1 MELVQVVRRF
11 CPFGGMEGYVWQLA
25 HHLVDQNFSV
35 RIVCE
40 QCESGASPNIQID
53 RLPEHRRGP
62 RWYALSRFSNEVWN
76 WRRRA
81 KRRRMLVH
89 AHEFI
94 ECADML
100 TFHTTVHGWGEAAW
114 YKRLDPSWHFNQ
126 WIERRAVCS
135 TQLRALVPVSNL
147 LQNQLAQSYP
157 DTHCELEPSITPGVE
172 GELASESA
180 SGANRPKAIGFIGR
194 EWKRKGLQRVMDIFR
209 NLKNTHEDL
218 RLVIAGV
225 PREEI
230 APLIEG
236 MESEVDVLGWI
247 QDRKRFY
254 DKIHLLIHPARL
266 EAFGMVITEA
276 MAAGVRV
283 LVSDQVGAKSE
294 ISRGQG
300 EVLSLDG
307 GIEKWAACSGSL
319 LRQSDEKVPAYS
331 RPWEVVAQDYQKLY
345 QQIWKS

>member
-1 MELVQVVRRF
+1 M
-11 CPFGGMEGYVWQLA
+11 
-25 HHLVDQNFSV
+25 
-35 RIVCE
+35 
-40 QCESGASPNIQID
+40 
-53 RLPEHRRGP
+53 
-62 RWYALSRFSNEVWN
+62 
-76 WRRRA
+76 
-81 KRRRMLVH
+81 
-89 AHEFI
+89 
-94 ECADML
+94 
-100 TFHTTVHGWGEAAW
+100 
-114 YKRLDPSWHFNQ
+114 
-126 WIERRAVCS
+126 
-135 TQLRALVPVSNL
+135 
-147 LQNQLAQSYP
+147 
-157 DTHCELEPSITPGVE
+157 
-172 GELASESA
+172 
-180 SGANRPKAIGFIGR
+180 
-194 EWKRKGLQRVMDIFR
+194 MDIFR

-300 EVLSLDG
+300 EVLSLDE

-345 QQIWKS
+345 QQIWQS